1 MNERLIFRNRIY
13 DFLQAAAYV
22 LYSGWRNVHSMGWN
36 VRSTAWNIRSSPWNI
51 KYRCMERKT
60 YQTDQRN

>member
-1 MNERLIFRNRIY
+1 MKRLISRNRID

-51 KYRCMERKT
+51 KPNRLE
-60 YQTDQRN
+60 